1 MNTLKQL
8 TTQIE
13 ETLSSLADW
22 EQLGDFLPQFQAS
35 WLKLGQEVQQS
46 LVQQKIEEKEAQYQ
60 GARTK
65 REKKY

>member
-1 MNTLKQL
+1 MNTLEQL
-8 TTQIE
+8 TAKIQ

-46 LVQQKIEEKEAQYQ
+46 LVQQKIE
-60 GARTK
+60 
-65 REKKY
+65 